1 MVTLP
6 HRPPSTLLTTVQQ
19 GLRQLTRQWLGIYAV
34 LAFGFLY
41 LPILVLV
48 VYSFN
53 DSRFNAVW
61 RGFTLKWYESLFQ
74 GTSSLG
80 LIQTSATSLNSD
92 GVIAALQMSLWV
104 AVVSTA
110 IATIL
115 GTGLAIAME
124 QYRFQGKTAIDAL
137 IYLPIVIPEITM
149 GISLLV
155 LFTLVFRLLENLT
168 GIRIA
173 LGVPTVI
180 IGHVVSTLSFV
191 TVVVRAR
198 LADLDPS
205 LAEAAMDLGAGKWP
219 ILRRITLPLI
229 WPAILSGALLAFT
242 LSLDDFVVTFFVS
255 GVGAT
260 TLPLFVY
267 GMIKFSVTPA
277 INAISSI
284 MLVVSIVLVVA
295 SLASDRSSS
304 LS

>member
-6 HRPPSTLLTTVQQ
+6 YRPPSTLLATVQQ
-19 GLRQLTRQWLGIYAV
+19 GLCQLTRQWLGIYAV

-61 RGFTLKWYESLFQ
+61 RGFTLKWYESLLQ

-92 GVIAALQMSLWV
+92 GVIAALQMSFWV

-124 QYRFQGKTAIDAL
+124 QYRFRGKTAIDAL

-168 GIRIA
+168 GIRLA

-198 LADLDPS
+198 LADLDPR
-205 LAEAAMDLGAGKWP
+205 LAEAAMDLGAGKWR

-242 LSLDDFVVTFFVS
+242 LSLDDFVVTFFIS

-277 INAISSI
+277 INAISTI
-284 MLVVSIVLVVA
+284 MLVVSIVLVIA